1 MGYCIQTE
9 HPLYLGDA
17 STDKF
22 YDVLKDGTHHYK
34 ETEGGKAMTCKAIEA
49 YGYEQRFEGRAEG
62 KIEEKIA
69 TAKNLQEMGMDAP
82 FIAKALK
89 VTQDVVDKWLEVN
102 KTK

>member
-1 MGYCIQTE
+1 
-9 HPLYLGDA
+9 
-17 STDKF
+17 
-22 YDVLKDGTHHYK
+22 
-34 ETEGGKAMTCKAIEA
+34 MTCKAIEA
-49 YGYEQRFEGRAEG
+49 YGYEQRFEGRAEGRAEGRTEGLVKGREEG